1 MMMNPVNEIDMEKG
15 LADKLVL
22 TVVYKGT
29 VFGVKR
35 KVVTEHSPYADP
47 EELLKYVRDNVPD
60 LESASTHL
68 WHNPHSACPA
78 RSFCTNDLASHVS

>member
-1 MMMNPVNEIDMEKG
+1 MMMNPVTEIEMEKG
-15 LADKLVL
+15 LAEKLVM
-22 TVVYKGT
+22 TVVYRGT

-60 LESASTHL
+60 LESASTHYV
-68 WHNPHSACPA
+68 H
-78 RSFCTNDLASHVS
+78 